1 MIEFVLL
8 ILIIIIFKAVRAIN
22 KFDIS
27 EVIGHSHKQS
37 EKENKNGV
45 KRD

>member
-1 MIEFVLL
+1 MRYILL
-8 ILIIIIFKAVRAIN
+8 ILIIFMFKAGRAIN

-27 EVIGHSHKQS
+27 EVIGHSHKQTK
-37 EKENKNGV
+37 KENKNGV